1 MFGENLSIETRDM
14 IDKFTDVYSDALLE
28 EAIEE
33 QHNESVILQDIQDDI
48 NTSDMIL
55 VMEQK

>member
-14 IDKFTDVYSDALLE
+14 IDKFTDVYSDALVE

-33 QHNESVILQDIQDDI
+33 QHNESVILQDTQDDI
-48 NTSDMIL
+48 NTSEVLII
-55 VMEQK
+55 

>member
-1 MFGENLSIETRDM
+1 MFGEELDQETRDM
-14 IDKFTDVYSDALLE
+14 IDQFTDVYHDALVE

-48 NTSDMIL
+48 NTSEVVLI
-55 VMEQK
+55 